1 MDEQAASTRVLGS
14 AIVEWLTDEVLQDS
28 EPAILY
34 RELCQRERWQRNG
47 RNELLYPSRLTAS
60 RISEGSFASTFAETP
75 R

>member
-34 RELCQRERWQRNG
+34 RELCQRLRGGGMRSCAVRWRSG
-47 RNELLYPSRLTAS
+47 CSRFIMQA
-60 RISEGSFASTFAETP
+60 R
-75 R
+75 